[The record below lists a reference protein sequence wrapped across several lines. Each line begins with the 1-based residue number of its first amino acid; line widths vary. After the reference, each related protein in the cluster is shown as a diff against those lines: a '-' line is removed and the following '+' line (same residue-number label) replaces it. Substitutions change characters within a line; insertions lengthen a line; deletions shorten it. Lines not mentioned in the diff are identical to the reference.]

1 MTMSG
6 FPPAMMDRWSL
17 SNWQNAP
24 HNRWSFSHL
33 REVVPTARVGRGSG
47 PARPLPVG
55 RGFDPGQLVWRLD
68 GRSAT
73 VTEILDDTFTDG
85 FLVLQDGHVVTEQ
98 YPVNPHTG
106 GALSAESPHVL
117 MSVSKS
123 FVGCVIGILADQ
135 GVLEVDTAVDY
146 YVPELAHSG
155 YRGATVRDVLDMRS
169 GITFS
174 ESYLDEHA
182 EVRLLEQVIGW
193 APRTD
198 QELPTSMYEYLAT
211 LRADRPHGREFE
223 YRSCETDILGW
234 VAERASGI
242 RMPDLLASLIWS
254 RIGAEQDMDASV
266 DAAGAV
272 FHDGGLAATLRDLG
286 RFGQLL
292 LDGGVNGAGEQV
304 IPTWWIAD
312 SYAGGP
318 DTRDKFAL
326 SGNASWLP
334 AGGYRNQF
342 WLPGNREVL
351 LCLGIHG
358 QLIWVEPARRL
369 VVVKLSSWP
378 LPQDVSRLLDT
389 FAAIDMIGF
398 QLTLG

>member
-1 MTMSG
+1 ML
-6 FPPAMMDRWSL
+6 A
-17 SNWQNAP
+17 
-24 HNRWSFSHL
+24 
-33 REVVPTARVGRGSG
+33 
-47 PARPLPVG
+47 
-55 RGFDPGQLVWRLD
+55 
-68 GRSAT
+68 
-73 VTEILDDTFTDG
+73 DTFTDG
-85 FLVLQDGHVVTEQ
+85 FLVLKDGLIVAEE
-98 YPVNPHTG
+98 YPADP
-106 GALSAESPHVL
+106 LSGRAMTPESTHML

-123 FVGCVIGILADQ
+123 FVGCVIGILADR
-135 GVLEVDTAVDY
+135 GVIEVDSAVDH
-146 YVPELAHSG
+146 YVPELAGSG

-174 ESYLDEHA
+174 EEYLDPDA

-193 APRTD
+193 APRTRD
-198 QELPTSMYEYLAT
+198 DLPTSMYEFLAT
-211 LRADRPHGREFE
+211 LTAGRGHGSAFE

-234 VAERASGI
+234 VAERASGL
-242 RMPDLLASLIWS
+242 RMPDLLSSLIWS
-254 RIGAEQDMDASV
+254 RIGAEQDMDAAV
-266 DAAGAV
+266 DPAGAV

-292 LDGGVNGAGEQV
+292 LDGGANALGEQV
-304 IPTWWIAD
+304 VPAWWLAD
-312 SYAGGP
+312 SYAAGT
-318 DTRDKFAL
+318 DSRAKFAS

-334 AGGYRNQF
+334 GGGYRNQF

-358 QLIWVEPARRL
+358 QMIWVEPARRL

-398 QLTLG
+398 QLSLG